1 MSISQVG
8 SGLPRLLAER
18 YELVEQLASGSMTS
32 VWRGHDRVL
41 GRDVVVKVLHPD
53 LAADASLRGSFHQEA
68 VNAARLTH
76 PNIVA
81 LYDTGEQQGV
91 NYIVMELV
99 DGPTLRDVLSA
110 HGPLPP
116 AKAARLASEV
126 VHALEYAHQAGVLH
140 RNLKPA
146 NILLCDDGSVKVADF
161 SIAKAV
167 TADDPGR
174 TGELLASSGYLAPEA
189 ADGGEPDQ
197 RADVYGLG
205 ACLFE
210 MLTARPPTARMTSRG
225 STGPLSP
232 RAIRAGVPR
241 ELDAVVL
248 KAMMPDPH
256 DRYPTAAA
264 MGSALARSAAGD
276 GDRAPLL
283 VQERPALPPPSPAPQ
298 APGFLRHEGRWLGW
312 TLVVVGLVAVLVV
325 VGASLNGTGVISL
338 PGTHRSPAGTSPAT
352 TSQPAAPVQIVG
364 AQAYDPFASPPTEN
378 NNDAPK
384 AVDGNPQTEWR
395 TSHYKRSPNLGGL
408 KPGVGI
414 VLDAGTPKQA
424 RQLDLQLLYGGS
436 NVEVYGSDSVPPSF
450 DGWTAHRLAVRPD
463 AQKDSTIDFSG
474 DQSFQYYLIWFT
486 RLAPAPDGGFQEGVA
501 EATLRS

>member
-1 MSISQVG
+1 MSMSQVG

-81 LYDTGEQQGV
+81 LYDTGEQQGL
-91 NYIVMELV
+91 NYLVMELV
-99 DGPTLRDVLSA
+99 DGPTLRDVLHA

-126 VHALEYAHQAGVLH
+126 VLALEYAHQAGVLH

-161 SIAKAV
+161 SIAKA
-167 TADDPGR
+167 AASEDPGR
-174 TGELLASSGYLAPEA
+174 TGELLAASGYQAPEA
-189 ADGGEPDQ
+189 ADGGDPDR

-210 MLTARPPTARMTSRG
+210 MLTGRPPTARMTSRG
-225 STGPLSP
+225 NTGPLSP

-241 ELDAVVL
+241 ELDAIVL
-248 KAMMPDPH
+248 KAMMVDPH
-256 DRYPTAAA
+256 DRYPTVAA
-264 MGSALARSAAGD
+264 MGSALARTAAGD

-283 VQERPALPPPSPAPQ
+283 VQERLALPPPSEAPQ

-312 TLVVVGLVAVLVV
+312 TLVVVGLVAALVV
-325 VGASLNGTGVISL
+325 VGASLNSKGVIRL
-338 PGTHRSPAGTSPAT
+338 PGSHQSPERTSPQT
-352 TSQPAAPVQIVG
+352 TSQPAAALPITGV
-364 AQAYDPFASPPTEN
+364 QAYDPFGSPRTEN
-378 NNDAPK
+378 DRDAGK
-384 AVDGNPQTEWR
+384 AVDGNPRTKWSTE
-395 TSHYKRSPNLGGL
+395 HYKRSPNFGGL

-414 VLDAGTPKQA
+414 VLDVGTPQQVH
-424 RQLDLQLLYGGS
+424 QLDLRLLYGGS
-436 NVEVYGSDSVPPSF
+436 NVEVYGSDSVPSSF
-450 DGWTAHRLAVRPD
+450 DEWTANRLASRPD
-463 AQKDSTIDFSG
+463 APQDSTIDLSG
-474 DQSFQYYLIWFT
+474 DQSFRYYLIWFT
-486 RLAPAPDGGFQEGVA
+486 RLPPAPDGDFQDGVA